1 MLLFSFEI
9 RHHVILDVVPEKSN
23 LHLDREGRLCLVCR
37 SSQQVEDE
45 HHFLF
50 DCPAPSEL
58 VMPVFSS
65 VLVQYQTFLLAVNQ
79 MHVVDS

>member
-1 MLLFSFEI
+1 M
-9 RHHVILDVVPEKSN
+9 
-23 LHLDREGRLCLVCR
+23 
-37 SSQQVEDE
+37 EDE

-79 MHVVDS
+79 MHVVDSLGTVFLLKEISDKMKFA